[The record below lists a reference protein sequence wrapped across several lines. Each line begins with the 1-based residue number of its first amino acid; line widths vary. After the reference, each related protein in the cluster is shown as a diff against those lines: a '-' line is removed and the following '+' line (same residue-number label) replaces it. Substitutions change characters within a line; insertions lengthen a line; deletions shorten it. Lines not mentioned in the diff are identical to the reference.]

1 MKIGEAMNLNGKK
14 HMSPM
19 GLGCWPLGG
28 DQWGPGAN
36 DGSSIKTIEAAYDV
50 GINHFDTAQAYGRG
64 HGEELVGK
72 ALKSVRDEVL
82 IATKVFYTQ
91 KEKVEAAVMASLKRL
106 QTDWIDLMYI
116 HWPKKGGDLSGMM
129 EALEDFRLK
138 KIIRSIGV
146 SNFSVE
152 NMREVM
158 KSGSIDFC
166 QLGYNILWRREE
178 RETIPFCVEN
188 GIKIITYSSLAEGI
202 LTGKFGKELDF
213 PADDHRKYTV
223 LFDKNVWPKIY
234 ETVEKLK
241 AVVAPSKI
249 PLAHCAIQ
257 WLLAREGVV
266 SVLAGARSPEQVRS
280 NVGALETRTGMGQL
294 LDQLTEI
301 SDRLA
306 PDIPDERNIFKWNP

>member
-1 MKIGEAMNLNGKK
+1 MTMNGKK

-36 DGSSIKTIEAAYDV
+36 DGDAIATIEAAYDD

-72 ALKSVRDEVL
+72 VLKNMRDEVF
-82 IATKVFYTQ
+82 IATKIFYTP
-91 KEKVEAAVMASLKRL
+91 KEKVEASVAASLKRL

-129 EALEDFRLK
+129 EALENLRLK

-146 SNFSVE
+146 SNFSVA
-152 NMREVM
+152 NMQEVM
-158 KSGSIDFC
+158 KAGSIDFC
-166 QLGYNILWRREE
+166 QVCYNVLWRREE
-178 RETIPFCVEN
+178 RELIPFCVNN
-188 GIKIITYSSLAEGI
+188 GIKLITYSSLAEGI
-202 LTGKFGKELDF
+202 LTGKFGKELNF
-213 PADDHRKYTV
+213 PAEDHRKYTV
-223 LFDKNVWPKIY
+223 LFDKNTWPKIY

-257 WLLAREGVV
+257 WLLARESVV

-280 NVGALETRTGMGQL
+280 NVGALESRIGMGQL
-294 LDQLTEI
+294 LEKLTEI